1 MACIA
6 VTDICR
12 HWHKIIRKAD
22 IRLFVTLV
30 RFDRVYYVHFKCSKK
45 AIKDYPHLFAY
56 TRDVYQQPG
65 IGDTIHMDHI
75 ASHYYCT

>member
-1 MACIA
+1 M
-6 VTDICR
+6 
-12 HWHKIIRKAD
+12 
-22 IRLFVTLV
+22 TLV

-65 IGDTIHMDHI
+65 IGDTVHMDHI